1 DIYQD
6 AKPAGDSRPVDPEGV
21 VALRAGVRAIEDLV
35 PEGMGDPAWAG
46 APVAKYLAARDI
58 QRRAQVP
65 DVGDPGRYAVVTEPA
80 LKPGHVTYPRPPEAD
95 PHPAARL
102 ARNGP
107 GRQPRRPGAAARRPG
122 PATAGDQSRQRQRQG
137 GHCSCRP
144 GQAGQPALRPEPPAP
159 AHDGIQRDIHVNPP
173 VRRLHRGDHIR
184 IIHDGVP
191 SFWQAANSVRSAA
204 RARARCAVTVPGAT
218 PSTSA
223 VCAVS
228 RSRKIRSATTW
239 RWRAGSRC
247 NTAAR
252 SVSTRLEARPS
263 AGAAGALR
271 GRFPPRPRPGD
282 PPRIRALRTPPARR
296 RRTP

>member
-102 ARNGP
+102 AHTGP
-107 GRQPRRPGAAARRPG
+107 GRQPRRPGAAARRLG

-144 GQAGQPALRPEPPAP
+144 GQAGQPALRPKPPAP
-159 AHDGIQRDIHVNPP
+159 AHDGIQRDIHVNPR

-204 RARARCAVTVPGAT
+204 RARARCAVTVPGARPT
-218 PSTSA
+218 LAGGGA
-223 VCAVS
+223 VPGP
-228 RSRKIRSATTW
+228 RTTRRATTW
-239 RWRAGSRC
+239 RWGAGGRC

-252 SVSTRLEARPS
+252 WVPTRLEARPP
-263 AGAAGALR
+263 AGASCPVSGSSRRCLR
-271 GRFPPRPRPGD
+271 QDDTPRFS
-282 PPRIRALRTPPARR
+282 AVRT
-296 RRTP
+296 TQ